1 MQQHPD
7 LEFELERLAYTK
19 RYMQKLLEESLRD
32 VKSSQDQIRQ
42 SMADLD
48 YLDSSLSYINIL
60 TNARFFEMARSQKE
74 GLEAIQQKPYFA
86 RIHFQKEDEADELLY
101 IGKTSLFHRE
111 TQEPIIVDWR
121 SPVANVYYD
130 GRLGALSY
138 KVRDE
143 EFEGHLYSKRQ
154 YRIEGGE
161 LLDIRDVDL
170 TTNDELLQEAL
181 AGKADTRLTEIVST
195 IQAEQNAI
203 IRANLKQPIIVQGAA
218 GSGKT
223 TIALH
228 RISYFL
234 YTMGENFP
242 SEKLMIL
249 APSKLFMDYIAD
261 VLPELGV
268 GRICQTTYAEYVLNA
283 TGLKL
288 KLTDSDAKLEQLAEL
303 ETLNSNLL
311 FVTRI
316 KGTLQYRDIMQRY
329 VNKLELEVAELFE
342 DVFIEKYRILK
353 GSRLKELFLKDFSY
367 MPVEKRLERI
377 KVIVQSDVKRKRKQL
392 LDMLTTKYDAALD
405 KALYGIRDD
414 ERRKAKLT
422 RILEER
428 DERLP
433 IIEKEGKTA
442 VAVYMRRFKK
452 FNVKKLYRDWLT
464 NRQLQSEL
472 AYQWTEND
480 SNAFFSAHEKERWEI
495 EDLAAI
501 YYLHALL
508 KGVSDVWKMRVV
520 FIDEVQDYSEF
531 QLASLQD
538 GLETDMFT
546 MVGDL
551 AQGIHSYRSLTSWEP
566 VKELFPRAT
575 YTTLQKS
582 YRTTIEIMNLANK
595 VLAQMDEDL
604 PLVEPVV
611 RHGREPDFYECPAF
625 DGHKI
630 NEIYSGIVERGHQ
643 SIALICK
650 TRKDANAIYSYLQEL
665 GLPVQLLGEQSGIND
680 SCLLI
685 VPSHLAKGL
694 EFDAVIIA
702 SFDEPF
708 RNHPI
713 DRKLLYVAMTRPM
726 HELHLVEVADILIR

>member
-1 MQQHPD
+1 MIQKHPD
-7 LEFELERLAYTK
+7 YEFELQRLDYTK
-19 RYMQKLLEESLRD
+19 QYMQRLLEESRRD
-32 VKSSQDQIRQ
+32 VKSTQDEIRQ

-48 YLDSSLSYINIL
+48 HLDSSLSYINIL

-86 RIHFQKEDEADELLY
+86 RIHFQKEGEADELLY

-130 GRLGALSY
+130 GRLGDLAY
-138 KVRDE
+138 PVRDE
-143 EFEGHLYSKRQ
+143 EFKGHLFSKRQ
-154 YRIEGGE
+154 YKIEEGE
-161 LLDIRDVDL
+161 LLDIRDIDL

-234 YTMGENFP
+234 YTMGEHFP
-242 SEKLMIL
+242 SDKLMIL

-268 GRICQTTYAEYVLNA
+268 GRICQTTYAEYVLEA
-283 TGLKL
+283 TGLKM
-288 KLTDSDAKLEQLAEL
+288 KLVDPNAKLEQLTATGKIDDER
-303 ETLNSNLL
+303 L

-316 KGTLQYRDIMQRY
+316 KGSLAYRDIMQRY
-329 VNKLELEVAELFE
+329 VKLLEKELAELFE
-342 DVFIEKYRILK
+342 DVYIEKYRIIK
-353 GSRLKELFLKDFSY
+353 ATRLKKLFLEEFAY

-377 KVIVQSDVKRKRKQL
+377 KIIIQSDVKRKRKQL
-392 LDMLTTKYDAALD
+392 VGMLKAKYDEALD
-405 KALYGIRDD
+405 KVLYGIRDD
-414 ERRKAKLT
+414 EKRKAKLT
-422 RILEER
+422 RILNER

-433 IIEKEGKTA
+433 TIEKEGKAITS
-442 VAVYMRRFKK
+442 VYMRRFKK
-452 FNVKKLYRDWLT
+452 FNVKKLYRVWLSDEK
-464 NRQLQSEL
+464 LQKEL
-472 AYQWTEND
+472 ALQWKEQERTIFLE
-480 SNAFFSAHEKERWEI
+480 AHKKEAWEH
-495 EDLAAI
+495 EDLAAL
-501 YYLHALL
+501 YYLHAKL
-508 KGVSDVWKMRVV
+508 KGVTDKWKMRVV
-520 FIDEVQDYSEF
+520 FIDEVQDYSPF
-531 QLASLQD
+531 QLAALQD

-551 AQGIHSYRSLTSWEP
+551 AQGIHSYRALTSWDP
-566 VKELFPRAT
+566 VKNLFPRAT

-582 YRTTIEIMNLANK
+582 YRTTIEIMDLANQ
-595 VLAQMDEDL
+595 VLAKMDEDL

-611 RHGREPDFYECPAF
+611 RHGRKPEFHEMTVF
-625 DGHKI
+625 DCERIVQIYH
-630 NEIYSGIVERGHQ
+630 EIIGRGHR
-643 SIALICK
+643 SVALICK
-650 TRKDANAIYSYLQEL
+650 TTMEAAQFNGKLNDA
-665 GLPVQLLGEQSGIND
+665 GLSVQLLGEQSDIMED
-680 SCLLI
+680 CLLI

-694 EFDAVIIA
+694 EFDAVIVA
-702 SFDEPF
+702 AFDEPF
-708 RNHPI
+708 RDHPI

-726 HELHLVEVADILIR
+726 HELHLVGLSI